1 MKDVAQGTRRR
12 RRRRRQSRTIHKNF
26 TTFDVSYA
34 MNLNFSRCKTGADST
49 VVCDGTFRLRIGLV
63 VAQLAE
69 RSITTKEIHDS
80 NPVTQEFY

>member
-1 MKDVAQGTRRR
+1 
-12 RRRRRQSRTIHKNF
+12 
-26 TTFDVSYA
+26 